1 VFWYFGYGSN
11 LDAVSLR
18 AKGVHPTTSVRAAL
32 TGWRLCFNVAHFFRH
47 EGGVANIERTE
58 DERDQVLGV
67 AYLCD
72 DAALAALDNAEA
84 YPYGYDR
91 ATVEVDTATGVVT
104 AIAYVG
110 TAAFID
116 ETCLPSQRYLNI
128 VVRGAQAA
136 DLDAAYVEQLQAHPT
151 HAKHPYP
158 LFVAPTGRFRPFTLD
173 TLSSEVLLT
182 GLAGSVFDMS
192 GARSRH
198 DFLRT
203 AFGGKDMTLFHLR
216 RMDSSDGAESMDD
229 IASGRLTPAQ
239 REYLNEYL
247 NEYAREYRYV
257 GTISYS

>member
-18 AKGVHPTTSVRAAL
+18 AKGVHPTTSARAAL
-32 TGWRLCFNVAHFFRH
+32 TGWRLRFNVAHFFRH

-58 DERDQVLGV
+58 DERDKVLGV

-72 DAALAALDNAEA
+72 DAALAALDLAEA
-84 YPYGYDR
+84 YPHGYDR
-91 ATVEVDTATGVVT
+91 VTVDVDTPAGVVD

-116 ETCLPSQRYLNI
+116 ETCRPSQRYLNI
-128 VVRGAQAA
+128 VVRGARAA
-136 DLDAAYVEQLQAHPT
+136 DLDDAYVEQLQAHPT
-151 HAKHPYP
+151 HTKQPYAP
-158 LFVAPTGRFRPFTLD
+158 FVAPPGRFRRFTLD
-173 TLSSEVLLT
+173 TLSSEPSST

-192 GARSRH
+192 GARPRH

-216 RMDSSDGAESMDD
+216 RMDSSDGSESIDD
-229 IASGRLTPAQ
+229 IASGRLSPAQ

-257 GTISYS
+257 GTISYM